1 MNTRIITTLLAA
13 SALTLSVAACG
24 DTGGDTVRT
33 PAQDV
38 QGGAAPAS
46 ETGGGGGGG
55 AGDALALGARAVSP
69 YVDYGAE
76 QKDPTKVGVKVIDV
90 RKGSIAD
97 FEDFD
102 LDRKQRRAVPYYI
115 DAKFENLGRFA
126 LSRSLLRASVEDTHG
141 TEYRPLNMIVLS
153 GTFKPCPEYSD
164 AKLRPGDSFTGC
176 SAILL
181 PNSAKLDLVRFQ
193 GDVTKDPL
201 FWEPSSN

>member
-1 MNTRIITTLLAA
+1 VSTRIFTTLLAV
-13 SALTLSVAACG
+13 SALALSVAACG
-24 DTGGDTVRT
+24 DTSGDTVRT

-38 QGGAAPAS
+38 QGGPAPDA
-46 ETGGGGGGG
+46 ETGGS
-55 AGDALALGARAVSP
+55 GDVLALGARAVSQ

-76 QKDPTKVGVKVIDV
+76 QTDPTKVGVKVIDV

-97 FEDFD
+97 FKDFD
-102 LDRKQRRAVPYYI
+102 LDRKQRRSVPYYV

-126 LSRSLLRASVEDTHG
+126 LSRSLLRASIEDTDG

-153 GTFKPCPEYSD
+153 GTFKPCPEYSG

-181 PNSAKLDLVRFQ
+181 PKSAQLDRVRFQ

-201 FWEPSSN
+201 FWEPN